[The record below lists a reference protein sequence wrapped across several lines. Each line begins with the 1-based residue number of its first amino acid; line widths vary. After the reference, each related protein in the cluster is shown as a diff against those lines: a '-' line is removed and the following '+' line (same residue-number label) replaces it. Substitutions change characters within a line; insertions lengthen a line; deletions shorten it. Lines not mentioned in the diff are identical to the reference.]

1 MKGLFNKRL
10 LRLIVSFLWMLQLG
24 ALAVVPMAFANTL
37 PIDWSAS
44 TMNGSVSP
52 TSTAY
57 VSQESVTYGQG
68 IFDMAARRGKMQSTV
83 SGGDTVYFVYTP
95 VEGDFTITA
104 RVVSVGIEPGS
115 SAMNA
120 ENRAMLMVKDGVSN
134 DSNSFSVIY
143 KPTTLSP
150 AVTGTVTSY
159 KRFGSSSGAGS
170 SVSGSFNTPIY
181 LKLEKSGNV
190 YKGSYSSDGLN
201 YTTYYSQ
208 TDTANTMNSTSL
220 YVGLAVTAATV
231 QFDNVSIIKT
241 SSSALNAPVNL
252 LAQPGDGKVEL
263 SWDTVTG
270 ATYYNVKRASQSG
283 GPYTTVSGN
292 VYASSYTDAG
302 VVNGINY
309 HYVVTA
315 ANEKAESLP
324 SVEVTAK
331 PAAAAIPVSSI
342 TVRSTNGEATITAPG
357 GTLQM
362 QAVVLPNNAANRSVS
377 WSVYESDGITITDR
391 ATISSTGLLQGMIN
405 GKVKVIAKALDGSHV
420 QGSAVV
426 TIAIAGADTTLL
438 QNTVEAA
445 QTLYN
450 AAEEGSNP
458 GQYPIGAK
466 EALLLEINRAKSVVA
481 NALATQEQMNEAVD
495 RLNKAIQTFRATV
508 IQFHAGDVDG
518 NGIVNVGDL
527 GIVGGAYERSSS
539 SPGWEAVQHADVN
552 QDGNI
557 DLDDIIYLV
566 HIIP

>member
-1 MKGLFNKRL
+1 MKGLINKRL
-10 LRLIVSFLWMLQLG
+10 LGIIVALLFMLQLG
-24 ALAVVPMAFANTL
+24 ALAAEPTAFANTL

-57 VSQESVTYGQG
+57 VSLESAAYSQG
-68 IFDMAARRGKMQSTV
+68 VFNIAARKGKMQSTA
-83 SGGDTVYFVYTP
+83 SGGDTVYFVYTA
-95 VEGDFTITA
+95 VEGDFSITA
-104 RVVSVGIEPGS
+104 RVVLVGIEPGS

-134 DSNSFSVIY
+134 DSDSFSVIY
-143 KPTTLSP
+143 KPTALSP
-150 AVTGTVTSY
+150 SITGTVTSY

-170 SVSGSFNTPIY
+170 SASGSFNTPIY
-181 LKLEKSGNV
+181 LKLEKLGNV
-190 YKGSYSSDGLN
+190 YKGSYSSDGLS
-201 YTTYYSQ
+201 YTTYYTQ

-231 QFDNVSIIKT
+231 QFDNVSIIKS

-252 LAQPGDGKVEL
+252 LAQPIDEKVDL

-270 ATYYNVKRASQSG
+270 ATYYKVKRGTQSG
-283 GPYTTVSGN
+283 GPYATVAGN
-292 VYASSYTDAG
+292 VYASSYTDAAA
-302 VVNGINY
+302 VNGIDCY
-309 HYVVTA
+309 YVVTA

-342 TVRSTNGEATITAPG
+342 TVSSTNGEASITVPG
-357 GTLQM
+357 RTLQM

-377 WSVYESDGITITDR
+377 WSVYESDGVTITDR
-391 ATISSTGLLQGMIN
+391 ATISSTGLLQGMIK

-420 QGSAVV
+420 QGSALV

-438 QNTVEAA
+438 QNTVEGA

-466 EALLLEINRAKSVVA
+466 EALLLEINRARSVVT
-481 NALATQEQMNEAVD
+481 NALATQEQMNEAID
-495 RLNKAIQTFRATV
+495 RLNKAIQTFRSSV
-508 IQFHAGDVDG
+508 IQFHDGDVDG